1 VTVSGQDMIVL
12 RQLGRS
18 EAEPVRGTE
27 DAALP
32 FFSPDGAW
40 IGFTAGGKLKKVRV
54 EGGAPI
60 VPGGGELGRRELG
73 ARRHHRLYPSYK
85 SGLWRVSAGGGT
97 AERLTTPD
105 SAAGELAHWWP
116 QFLPDGRHVVFTN
129 YSTPVERAKIE
140 LLDLRTGERKV
151 LVRAASSAAT
161 SPPGS
166 SCTPAASRCW
176 RCRSISGAW
185 R

>member
-1 VTVSGQDMIVL
+1 GFA
-12 RQLGRS
+12 
-18 EAEPVRGTE
+18 AE
-27 DAALP
+27 
-32 FFSPDGAW
+32 
-40 IGFTAGGKLKKVRV
+40 GKLRKVRV

-60 VPGGGELGRRELG
+60 VLAEANWGGGSWAPDGTIV
-73 ARRHHRLYPSYK
+73 YTPSYK

-129 YSTPVERAKIE
+129 FSTPIERAKIE

-151 LVRAASSAAT
+151 LLRGGVFGRYLPTGQLVYASGESMLAVPFDLRRLAVT
-161 SPPGS
+161 G
-166 SCTPAASRCW
+166 PAIPVPVDVAVVQSN
-176 RCRSISGAW
+176 G
-185 R
+185 